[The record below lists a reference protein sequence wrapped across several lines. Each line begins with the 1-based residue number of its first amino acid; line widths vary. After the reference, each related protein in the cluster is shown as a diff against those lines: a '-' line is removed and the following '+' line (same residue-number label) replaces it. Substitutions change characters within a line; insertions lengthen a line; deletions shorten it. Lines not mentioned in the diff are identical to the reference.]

1 LPDRH
6 RTVRTAVTAW
16 DQPPLIF
23 EQERLEIR
31 PAMNIDSGTAIV
43 LVYVLVSMGVI
54 TASLLAALATGRFI
68 DRLRERRSRQTVPGG
83 ERREGSDRSG
93 AAKLNES
100 LLVCRSSPERGIP
113 EPIHVWHA
121 ALRRLDR
128 PLLNVRILFAHSLR
142 RLGLEAYHKPGTS
155 YHSKQRT
162 NVRLRP
168 YHYKHRTDADQ
179 SCRIPHSHLPKYLR

>member
-1 LPDRH
+1 M
-6 RTVRTAVTAW
+6 
-16 DQPPLIF
+16 
-23 EQERLEIR
+23 
-31 PAMNIDSGTAIV
+31 AMPCSHQG
-43 LVYVLVSMGVI
+43 LH
-54 TASLLAALATGRFI
+54 
-68 DRLRERRSRQTVPGG
+68 ERRSRQTVPGG
-83 ERREGSDRSG
+83 EEGPDRSG

-100 LLVCRSSPERGIP
+100 VLVCRSS
-113 EPIHVWHA
+113 
-121 ALRRLDR
+121 
-128 PLLNVRILFAHSLR
+128 HSLR